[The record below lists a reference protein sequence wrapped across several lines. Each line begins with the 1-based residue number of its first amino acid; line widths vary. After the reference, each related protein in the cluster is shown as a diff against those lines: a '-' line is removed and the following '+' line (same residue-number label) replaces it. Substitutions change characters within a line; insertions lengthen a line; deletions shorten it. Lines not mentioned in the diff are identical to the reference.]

1 MKIFYNICLQ
11 FVHVPKFD
19 YEKKTGYIPS
29 TQIFQEPPSLW
40 QFPPGNAVQPF
51 LATRGVSGQRP
62 GNEYHT
68 CERNIKAVESSNN
81 GKPSTENGPIPV
93 AHLLA

>member
-1 MKIFYNICLQ
+1 MFLNLTT
-11 FVHVPKFD
+11 
-19 YEKKTGYIPS
+19 KKNGVYPINPNLPS
-29 TQIFQEPPSLW
+29 PPSLW

-68 CERNIKAVESSNN
+68 CERNINAVESSSN

-93 AHLLA
+93 A